1 MGNEKVYP
9 NILCK
14 NKIIF
19 NGCLYMNEKQTA
31 ILKEKVLEQKHGIVL
46 IFSAYRDGEA
56 KDWDY
61 SFTFIPKA
69 YINLANGSGTF
80 HLMGGANGL
89 NNTKYIY
96 IYDDK
101 LVGNK
106 VNNNDGYVLRW
117 VIGV

>member
-1 MGNEKVYP
+1 MYP
-9 NILCK
+9 NILENLPN
-14 NKIIF
+14 NKVLF
-19 NGCLYMNEKQTA
+19 SGNLYMNEKQNA
-31 ILKEKVLEQKHGIVL
+31 ILKEKVSEQKHGIVL

-80 HLMGGANGL
+80 HAMGGANGL